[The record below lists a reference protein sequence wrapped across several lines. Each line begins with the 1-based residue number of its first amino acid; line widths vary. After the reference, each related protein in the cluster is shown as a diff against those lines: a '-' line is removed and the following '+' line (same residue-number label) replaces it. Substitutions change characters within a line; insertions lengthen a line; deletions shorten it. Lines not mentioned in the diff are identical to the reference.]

1 MLRLLSIF
9 SFLGTSLAQFKP
21 PVLTLPQSPINP
33 VFTANSIAPVRTIGT
48 TIQNITSSISTTLS
62 TTLSTP
68 SNSFTSITQT
78 EEPENTEVINTNLFY
93 IIIPGSLLLL
103 FFIFMCLKRKK
114 QNLNVVNIDLNIE
127 NKISTQEHT
136 HEHTQ
141 EQIRQNPN
149 LSNHIYEEIDYESR
163 YEMPCV
169 QNVKYENAVQ
179 ESVIQES
186 VKYENTIQESVIQ
199 ENEYG
204 KQVAT
209 IV

>member
-1 MLRLLSIF
+1 MLRILSIF
-9 SFLGTSLAQFKP
+9 SFLGTSVAQFKP

-48 TIQNITSSISTTLS
+48 TIQNITSSISTALS

-127 NKISTQEHT
+127 NKISTQEPT
-136 HEHTQ
+136 QEPTQ

-186 VKYENTIQESVIQ
+186 VIQ

>member
-9 SFLGTSLAQFKP
+9 SFLGTSVAQFKP

-127 NKISTQEHT
+127 NKISTQGPTQEPT
-136 HEHTQ
+136 HEPTQ

-179 ESVIQES
+179 ESVIQE
-186 VKYENTIQESVIQ
+186 
-199 ENEYG
+199 NEYG